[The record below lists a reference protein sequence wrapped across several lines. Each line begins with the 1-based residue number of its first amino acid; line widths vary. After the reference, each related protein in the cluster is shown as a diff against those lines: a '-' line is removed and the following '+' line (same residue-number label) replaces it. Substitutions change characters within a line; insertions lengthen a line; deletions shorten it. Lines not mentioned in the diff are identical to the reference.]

1 MNDLIKTVRAGS
13 ALHLV
18 IREVTAAIRHLPEVS
33 SRMAWRLHPDD
44 WKKVRDQLSTYENKS
59 LATRQT
65 ADGLNILGVP
75 VLKDPRALRL
85 SAD

>member
-1 MNDLIKTVRAGS
+1 MKDLKTTVRAGS
-13 ALHLV
+13 ALHAV

-44 WKKVRDQLSTYENKS
+44 WKTVRDELSTYENKS
-59 LATRQT
+59 LKMRQT
-65 ADGLNILGVP
+65 SDSLNILGIA
-75 VLKDPRALRL
+75 VLKDPRAVRL

>member
-1 MNDLIKTVRAGS
+1 MNDLINTVRAGS
-13 ALHLV
+13 ALHVV

-44 WKKVRDQLSTYENKS
+44 WKKVRDELSTYENKS
-59 LATRQT
+59 LEKRQT
-65 ADGLNILGVP
+65 PDSLNILGIP